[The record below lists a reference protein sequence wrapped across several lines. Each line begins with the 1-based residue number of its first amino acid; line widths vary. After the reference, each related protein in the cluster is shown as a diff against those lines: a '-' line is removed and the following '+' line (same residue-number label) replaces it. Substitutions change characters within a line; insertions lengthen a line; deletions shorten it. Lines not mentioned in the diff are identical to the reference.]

1 MQTRQTK
8 YCAFQSYVA
17 VATDVFSV
25 YLFLDTNTCVCCVVT
40 ALCFHIQCESLSGY
54 IYIYVL

>member
-25 YLFLDTNTCVCCVVT
+25 YLFLDINTCVCCVVT
-40 ALCFHIQCESLSGY
+40 ALCSHI
-54 IYIYVL
+54 